1 MSEQPMS
8 DNKFSRN
15 FIGMIIAMTVLT
27 AILMVLATINA
38 GEVNERLRA
47 EKDAE
52 RTPSIVE
59 QIAPIGKVAIGKVAI
74 GTVAN
79 AVPEAQAQEV
89 SGETVYNAACVAC
102 HSSGVAGAPIVGK
115 AEQWTARLGKGQ
127 DTLYDSAINGLGAMP
142 ARGGQSL
149 SDDEVKAAVDYMVQA
164 SQ

>member
-1 MSEQPMS
+1 MS
-8 DNKFSRN
+8 DSKFSRN
-15 FIGMIIAMTVLT
+15 FIGMIIAMTALT

-38 GEVNERLRA
+38 GDVNKRLRA

-52 RTPSIVE
+52 KTPSIVE
-59 QIAPIGKVAIGKVAI
+59 QIAPIGKVAIG
-74 GTVAN
+74 TVVN

-89 SGETVYNAACVAC
+89 SGEKVYNAACIAC

-115 AEQWTARLGKGQ
+115 ADQWTGRLSKGQ
-127 DTLYDSAINGLGAMP
+127 DTLYDSALNGLGAMP

>member
-59 QIAPIGKVAIGKVAI
+59 QIAPIGRVAI

>member
-59 QIAPIGKVAIGKVAI
+59 QIAPIGKVAI